1 MEWNEMEFIKNK
13 PQQLSDRKTDRQT
26 DRQANRPSEQHSEV
40 AAVTP

>member
-1 MEWNEMEFIKNK
+1 MEWNEMEFIKKNK
-13 PQQLSDRKTDRQT
+13 PQQLSDRQT